1 MSKKLYVWIF
11 LIVVSVVIMLLPTPE
26 GLTPVGKR
34 ALALLVIAATLWL
47 GGLLPIG
54 ASSLLIIVLSCML
67 GTLPTKKA
75 FDAISSN
82 IIYLYIGG
90 FIVAASMSLYGLDK
104 RIALWVI
111 NKTGTNKKRIIL
123 GLMLGSGLI
132 SAWMSSVVV
141 VLALLPI
148 VLGMLKIMGTKPG
161 ERDGKLFLF
170 ALLYSALTGGL
181 ATPVGTAPNAL
192 CMGFLKD
199 MAGINITFVQWMYYG
214 LPLAIITTFVVWWL
228 LVNVSFKLDNSRDIE
243 LENYVKEEYKNLGPM
258 QHKEKMTTIAFI
270 LFAVLLFTVKQFKP
284 LFGAQYWSSGTAAI
298 IACMFL
304 FLTKTITWKQ
314 ANEGISWSLL
324 LLFSAGLTIS
334 AALSETGAAKFLASV
349 IGENVPVPALPAVFT
364 AFGSLFTQMTSNT
377 ATSAILAPVSITTAQ
392 VAGINPMLVSIPVV
406 LGISLGF
413 LTPIGSALSPLVF
426 GQLSDGNTWIEKAG
440 DYVKAGI
447 VPYLVCLV
455 ITIVYAVYILPLM
468 GLNIG

>member
-1 MSKKLYVWIF
+1 MQSQQ
-11 LIVVSVVIMLLPTPE
+11 
-26 GLTPVGKR
+26 
-34 ALALLVIAATLWL
+34 
-47 GGLLPIG
+47 
-54 ASSLLIIVLSCML
+54 
-67 GTLPTKKA
+67 
-75 FDAISSN
+75 ISQSN
-82 IIYLYIGG
+82 
-90 FIVAASMSLYGLDK
+90 
-104 RIALWVI
+104 
-111 NKTGTNKKRIIL
+111 
-123 GLMLGSGLI
+123 SG
-132 SAWMSSVVV
+132 VH
-141 VLALLPI
+141 
-148 VLGMLKIMGTKPG
+148 G
-161 ERDGKLFLF
+161 
-170 ALLYSALTGGL
+170 
-181 ATPVGTAPNAL
+181 
-192 CMGFLKD
+192 CC
-199 MAGINITFVQWMYYG
+199 
-214 LPLAIITTFVVWWL
+214 LAIITTFVVWWL

-270 LFAVLLFTVKQFKP
+270 LFAVLLFTVKQLKP